1 MNMLTKAGMVSLIS
15 LSFFATATS
24 VLAQSLES
32 LERDGL
38 ITSSMRK
45 FLEDKEAFTPEKRVE
60 VLDKACSGSG
70 ELSPQECRSVGRG
83 RYDHYRR
90 Y

>member
-1 MNMLTKAGMVSLIS
+1 MLTQAGMVSLIF
-15 LSFFATATS
+15 LSFFATATG

-45 FLEDKEAFTPEKRVE
+45 FLEDKEAFTPEKP
-60 VLDKACSGSG
+60 S
-70 ELSPQECRSVGRG
+70 RSAW
-83 RYDHYRR
+83 
-90 Y
+90 